1 MKKYIMLIVF
11 VLFAGYNM
19 ICNVKSNMSELVLA
33 NVEALASGE
42 TSSSDCPSY
51 GNGCLSGSYWFPNL
65 RERGW

>member
-1 MKKYIMLIVF
+1 MLIVF
-11 VLFAGYNM
+11 VSFAGYNM